1 MLERCISAAC
11 SFCLPSCIE
20 VRAWLTV
27 CWLERRQFFSWA
39 AADCGDEVG
48 LTELAEFTSGVEGR
62 VEEGPGDPGDAG
74 SAILFPT
81 WLQPPPP
88 PLTGLDKQERAPVP
102 KGALQ
107 RGEKGGESGHQFREA
122 VLCWFFGSDWT
133 LNTSEVDGYQHYSRY
148 SVKRR
153 RPNGSLNPWM
163 FPSLTAAGAEAILVA
178 PNERFSKIILIL
190 LYSGRM

>member
-1 MLERCISAAC
+1 M
-11 SFCLPSCIE
+11 E

-48 LTELAEFTSGVEGR
+48 LTEFAEFTSGVEGR

-74 SAILFPT
+74 SAILLPT

-107 RGEKGGESGHQFREA
+107 RGRKGEKGGEGCHQFRVTALCLSTLVQTELSTPRRWTA
-122 VLCWFFGSDWT
+122 VSSTADRVSGGGVLMVPLIPGWFPQWQQQALRQF
-133 LNTSEVDGYQHYSRY
+133 
-148 SVKRR
+148 
-153 RPNGSLNPWM
+153 
-163 FPSLTAAGAEAILVA
+163 F
-178 PNERFSKIILIL
+178 
-190 LYSGRM
+190 